1 MENTQDTIGT
11 LFSNTF
17 EKHEIMPEREEWD
30 MLSTTLQKRNFF
42 RFNATQFNVY
52 YASTI
57 IFCFLVCL
65 GVGSHY
71 TYTNFIKPNKQV
83 ETNLGSSSDS
93 SIEAVSKQ
101 SISVENQEAANAK
114 SSSLSLN
121 ESKNAK
127 AISSNINKK
136 DKVEA
141 KENQVLA
148 TVSETVKRKD
158 SVQVQANIPVHKP
171 IIKDSIKAKPKRILY
186 ITKQDT
192 ILKFDTLHA
201 PKQKKKWFK
210 N

>member
-1 MENTQDTIGT
+1 MENLKDNIGE

-17 EKHEIMPEREEWD
+17 EKHEIIPEREEWD
-30 MLSTTLQKRNFF
+30 MLSASLQKRNFF

-57 IFCFLVCL
+57 VFCFLVCL

-71 TYTNFIKPNKQV
+71 TYTHFIKPNKLV
-83 ETNLGSSSDS
+83 ENSLDTPSDS
-93 SIEAVSKQ
+93 SKEAVSKQ
-101 SISVENQEAANAK
+101 RISVENQETANSE
-114 SSSLSLN
+114 SSSLSLH
-121 ESKNAK
+121 ESKNATT
-127 AISSNINKK
+127 ASSSINKNGK
-136 DKVEA
+136 DEV
-141 KENQVLA
+141 KENQEV
-148 TVSETVKRKD
+148 TTFSETLNRKD
-158 SVQVQANIPVHKP
+158 SIHVQANIPVHKP
-171 IIKDSIKAKPKRILY
+171 ATKDSAKARPKRILY

>member
-1 MENTQDTIGT
+1 MENLKDNIGE
-11 LFSNTF
+11 LFSNAF
-17 EKHEIMPEREEWD
+17 EKHEIIPEGEEWD
-30 MLSTTLQKRNFF
+30 MLSATLQKRNFF

-57 IFCFLVCL
+57 VFCFLVCA

-71 TYTNFIKPNKQV
+71 TYTNFIKLNKQV
-83 ETNLGSSSDS
+83 ESSLATPSDS
-93 SIEAVSKQ
+93 SIEAITKQ
-101 SISVENQEAANAK
+101 KISVENQEAANAK
-114 SSSLSLN
+114 STSLPLV

-127 AISSNINKK
+127 TGSSIINKN

-141 KENQVLA
+141 KENQVLE

-158 SVQVQANIPVHKP
+158 SVHVQATIPVHKLVS
-171 IIKDSIKAKPKRILY
+171 KDSIKAKPKRILY

-210 N
+210 